1 MTKYVLVI
9 VPVATNRIRLSALL
23 EEAQYDVVSAPS
35 VAEVSALQ
43 CEPDLIILGLS
54 DKPSKT
60 IASLATLQIPADTP
74 LLCLDSD
81 PSPLR
86 RLLALRAGARDVL
99 PRAQRRTL

>member
-9 VPVATNRIRLSALL
+9 DPVATNRIRLSALL

-81 PSPLR
+81 PSPP
-86 RLLALRAGARDVL
+86 AAIAGAACGS
-99 PRAQRRTL
+99 P